1 MIFANMHEAKTHLSN
16 YVAMVAE
23 SKEIVTICK
32 NGTPM
37 ATLNP
42 YVPPKKG
49 IVLGGLKGQIWIS
62 DDFDDPLPDEIQR
75 YFE

>member
-1 MIFANMHEAKTHLSN
+1 MIFVNMHEAKTQLSH
-16 YVAMVAE
+16 YVAMVSDSNEA
-23 SKEIVTICK
+23 VTICK
-32 NGTPM
+32 NGKPM

-42 YVPPKKG
+42 YAPPKKG
-49 IVLGGLKGQIWIS
+49 IVFGGMKGRIWVS